1 MFSPSRPECI
11 AWLSLLITESIT
23 IVTFNVVTII
33 IFRRNRSLRTRGM
46 YLVIN
51 LAVADAMSGG
61 FSECMLFVYL
71 GGRCDFWKYNL
82 TGNWRKLSVAMELLF
97 PVSSVTA
104 IVAISLQQLHAIFR
118 PFQHRVIKKWVYRV
132 AIAIVWI
139 AAALISTLQHL
150 KINYLTLWI
159 SFTSICLFTI
169 CVSYTM
175 TALKL
180 YRGRNIQ
187 HHGASI
193 RDRKLTVTLV
203 IVTLVSLLMWLPYII
218 CSFLLIT
225 SDNFRSLPD
234 KLLFRL
240 NFSLIVLYHANSLVS
255 PILYAIRMPEFKRAL
270 ISLLRCQG
278 NQVAVAVLLARG
290 NMMTFARSRS
300 RRSQKSKESKDRVG
314 NQSTVVTQLT

>member
-11 AWLSLLITESIT
+11 TWLSLLITESII

-33 IFRRNRSLRTRGM
+33 IFMRNRSLRTRGM

-51 LAVADAMSGG
+51 LAVADIMSGA
-61 FSECMLFVYL
+61 FSECMVFVYL
-71 GGRCDFWKYNL
+71 GGPCDFWKYNL
-82 TGNWRKLSVAMELLF
+82 TGNWKELSVAMQLLF
-97 PVSSVTA
+97 PVSSIA
-104 IVAISLQQLHAIFR
+104 GIVAISLQQLHAIIR
-118 PFQHRVIKKWVYRV
+118 PFQHRVIKKRVYGV

-139 AAALISTLQHL
+139 VAALISTLQHL
-150 KINYLTLWI
+150 KINHLTLWI
-159 SFTSICLFTI
+159 SFTSICLFII

-225 SDNFRSLPD
+225 QSANFRSLPD
-234 KLLFRL
+234 QLLFRL
-240 NFSLIVLYHANSLVS
+240 NFSLMVLYHANSLVS

-278 NQVAVAVLLARG
+278 NQVAVAVLSARG
-290 NMMTFARSRS
+290 NKMTFARSRS
-300 RRSQKSKESKDRVG
+300 Q
-314 NQSTVVTQLT
+314 NQSTVLT

>member
-1 MFSPSRPECI
+1 MHAFCLPWRTV
-11 AWLSLLITESIT
+11 WL
-23 IVTFNVVTII
+23 
-33 IFRRNRSLRTRGM
+33 
-46 YLVIN
+46 
-51 LAVADAMSGG
+51 
-61 FSECMLFVYL
+61 
-71 GGRCDFWKYNL
+71 
-82 TGNWRKLSVAMELLF
+82 ELLF

-104 IVAISLQQLHAIFR
+104 IVAISLQQLHAICR

-150 KINYLTLWI
+150 KINHLTLWI

-169 CVSYTM
+169 CVSYTL
-175 TALKL
+175 TALKFF
-180 YRGRNIQ
+180 RGRNIQ

-225 SDNFRSLPD
+225 SANFRSLPD
-234 KLLFRL
+234 QLLFRL
-240 NFSLIVLYHANSLVS
+240 NFSLMVLYHANSLVS
-255 PILYAIRMPEFKRAL
+255 PILYAIRMPEFKQAL
-270 ISLLRCQG
+270 ISLLRCQRH
-278 NQVAVAVLLARG
+278 QVAVAVLFARG
-290 NMMTFARSRS
+290 NWMSFARSRS
-300 RRSQKSKESKDRVG
+300 RRSQKCKESKDSVG

>member
-1 MFSPSRPECI
+1 MFSPSRSECFT
-11 AWLSLLITESIT
+11 WLSLLITESII

-33 IFRRNRSLRTRGM
+33 IFMKNRSLRTRGM

-51 LAVADAMSGG
+51 LAIADAMSGA

-71 GGRCDFWKYNL
+71 GGWCDFWKFNL

-97 PVSSVTA
+97 PVSSIA
-104 IVAISLQQLHAIFR
+104 GIVAISLQQLHAIFR
-118 PFQHRVIKKWVYRV
+118 PFQHRVIKKWVYGV

-139 AAALISTLQHL
+139 VAALISTLQHL
-150 KINYLTLWI
+150 KINHLTLWI
-159 SFTSICLFTI
+159 SFTSICLFII
-169 CVSYTM
+169 CVSYTL
-175 TALKL
+175 TALKFF
-180 YRGRNIQ
+180 RGRNIQ

-225 SDNFRSLPD
+225 SANFRSLPD
-234 KLLFRL
+234 QLLFRL
-240 NFSLIVLYHANSLVS
+240 NFSLMVLYYANSLVN
-255 PILYAIRMPEFKRAL
+255 PIMYAIRMPEFKRAL

-278 NQVAVAVLLARG
+278 NQVAVAVLSARG
-290 NMMTFARSRS
+290 NKMTFARSRS
-300 RRSQKSKESKDRVG
+300 Q
-314 NQSTVVTQLT
+314 NQSTVLT

>member
-1 MFSPSRPECI
+1 MFSPSRPECFT
-11 AWLSLLITESIT
+11 WLSLLITESII

-33 IFRRNRSLRTRGM
+33 IFMRNRSLRTRGM

-51 LAVADAMSGG
+51 LAVADTMSGA
-61 FSECMLFVYL
+61 FSECMVFTYL

-82 TGNWRKLSVAMELLF
+82 TGTWKELSATMQLLF
-97 PVSSVTA
+97 PVSSITG

-118 PFQHRVIKKWVYRV
+118 PFQHRVIKKWVYGV

-139 AAALISTLQHL
+139 TAALISTLQHL
-150 KINYLTLWI
+150 KINHLTLWI

-175 TALKL
+175 TALKFF
-180 YRGRNIQ
+180 RGRNIQ

-193 RDRKLTVTLV
+193 RDRKLTVTLF

-218 CSFLLIT
+218 CSFLFIT
-225 SDNFRSLPD
+225 QSANFPSLPD
-234 KLLFRL
+234 QLFFRL
-240 NFSLIVLYHANSLVS
+240 NFSLIVLYYANSLVN

-278 NQVAVAVLLARG
+278 NQVAVAVLSVRG
-290 NMMTFARSRS
+290 NKMTFAESRS
-300 RRSQKSKESKDRVG
+300 RRSQKCKESKDSV
-314 NQSTVVTQLT
+314 

>member
-1 MFSPSRPECI
+1 MFSPSRSECFT
-11 AWLSLLITESIT
+11 WLSLLITESII

-33 IFRRNRSLRTRGM
+33 IFMKNRSLRTRGM

-51 LAVADAMSGG
+51 LAIADAMSGA

-71 GGRCDFWKYNL
+71 GGWCDFWKFNL

-97 PVSSVTA
+97 PVSSIA
-104 IVAISLQQLHAIFR
+104 GIVAISLQQLHAIFR
-118 PFQHRVIKKWVYRV
+118 PFQHRVIKKWVYGV

-150 KINYLTLWI
+150 KINHLTLWI

-169 CVSYTM
+169 CVSYTL
-175 TALKL
+175 TALKFF
-180 YRGRNIQ
+180 RGRNIQ
-187 HHGASI
+187 HHGSSI

-203 IVTLVSLLMWLPYII
+203 IVTLVSLLLWLPYVI

-225 SDNFRSLPD
+225 SANFRSLPD
-234 KLLFRL
+234 RLLFRL
-240 NFSLIVLYHANSLVS
+240 NFSLIVLYYANSLVN
-255 PILYAIRMPEFKRAL
+255 PIMYAIRMPEFKRAL

-278 NQVAVAVLLARG
+278 NQVAVAVLSARG
-290 NMMTFARSRS
+290 NKMTFARSRS
-300 RRSQKSKESKDRVG
+300 Q
-314 NQSTVVTQLT
+314 NQSTVVT

>member
-1 MFSPSRPECI
+1 MFSPSRPECFT
-11 AWLSLLITESIT
+11 WLSLLIVESII

-33 IFRRNRSLRTRGM
+33 VFMRNRSLRTRGK
-46 YLVIN
+46 YLVIT
-51 LAVADAMSGG
+51 LAVADVLSGG
-61 FSECMLFVYL
+61 FSECMRFVYL
-71 GGRCDFWKYNL
+71 GGRCDFSKYNL

-97 PVSSVTA
+97 PVSSIA
-104 IVAISLQQLHAIFR
+104 GIVAISLQQLHAIFR

-150 KINYLTLWI
+150 KINHLTLWI
-159 SFTSICLFTI
+159 SFTSTCLFII

-225 SDNFRSLPD
+225 QSANFRSLPD
-234 KLLFRL
+234 QLLFRL
-240 NFSLIVLYHANSLVS
+240 NFSLMVLYHANSLVS

-270 ISLLRCQG
+270 ISLLRCQE
-278 NQVAVAVLLARG
+278 NQVAAAVLSARE
-290 NMMTFARSRS
+290 NKMTFARSRS
-300 RRSQKSKESKDRVG
+300 RRSQKCKESKVTVG
-314 NQSTVVTQLT
+314 NQSTVVT

>member
-1 MFSPSRPECI
+1 MFSPSRSECFT
-11 AWLSLLITESIT
+11 WLSLLITESII

-33 IFRRNRSLRTRGM
+33 IFMKNRSLRTRGM

-51 LAVADAMSGG
+51 LAIADAMSGA

-71 GGRCDFWKYNL
+71 GGWCDFWKFNL

-97 PVSSVTA
+97 PVSSIA
-104 IVAISLQQLHAIFR
+104 GIVAISLQQLHAIFR
-118 PFQHRVIKKWVYRV
+118 PFQHRVIKKWVYGV

-139 AAALISTLQHL
+139 VAALISTLQHL
-150 KINYLTLWI
+150 KINHLTLWI

-169 CVSYTM
+169 CVSYTL
-175 TALKL
+175 TALKFF
-180 YRGRNIQ
+180 RGRNIQ
-187 HHGASI
+187 HHGASSI

-234 KLLFRL
+234 QLLFRL
-240 NFSLIVLYHANSLVS
+240 NFSLMVLYYANSLVN
-255 PILYAIRMPEFKRAL
+255 PIMYAIRMPEFKRAL

-278 NQVAVAVLLARG
+278 NQVAVAVLSAQG
-290 NMMTFARSRS
+290 NKMTFARSRS
-300 RRSQKSKESKDRVG
+300 Q
-314 NQSTVVTQLT
+314 NQSTVLT

>member
-1 MFSPSRPECI
+1 MFSPSRPKCFT
-11 AWLSLLITESIT
+11 WLSLLITESII

-33 IFRRNRSLRTRGM
+33 IFTRNRSLRTRGM

-97 PVSSVTA
+97 PVSSIA
-104 IVAISLQQLHAIFR
+104 SIVAISLHQLHAIFR

-150 KINYLTLWI
+150 KINHLTLWI

-169 CVSYTM
+169 CVSYTL
-175 TALKL
+175 TALKFV
-180 YRGRNIQ
+180 RGRNIQ
-187 HHGASI
+187 HHGSSI
-193 RDRKLTVTLV
+193 REKKLTVTLF

-218 CSFLLIT
+218 CSFVLIT
-225 SDNFRSLPD
+225 SANFRSLPD
-234 KLLFRL
+234 QLLFRL
-240 NFSLIVLYHANSLVS
+240 NFSLKVLYYGNSLVN

-278 NQVAVAVLLARG
+278 NQVAVAVLSARE
-290 NMMTFARSRS
+290 NKMTFARSRS
-300 RRSQKSKESKDRVG
+300 RRAQKCKESKVTVG
-314 NQSTVVTQLT
+314 NQSTVVT

>member
-1 MFSPSRPECI
+1 MFSPSRPECFT
-11 AWLSLLITESIT
+11 WLSLLITESII

-33 IFRRNRSLRTRGM
+33 IFMKNRSLRTRGM

-51 LAVADAMSGG
+51 LAIADAMSGA

-71 GGRCDFWKYNL
+71 GGRCDFWKFNL

-97 PVSSVTA
+97 PVSSIA
-104 IVAISLQQLHAIFR
+104 GIVAISLQQLHAIFR
-118 PFQHRVIKKWVYRV
+118 PFQHRVIKKWVYGV

-139 AAALISTLQHL
+139 VAALISTLQPL
-150 KINYLTLWI
+150 KINHLTLWI
-159 SFTSICLFTI
+159 SFTSICLFII
-169 CVSYTM
+169 CVSYTL
-175 TALKL
+175 TALKFF
-180 YRGRNIQ
+180 RGRNIQ

-225 SDNFRSLPD
+225 SANFRSLPD
-234 KLLFRL
+234 QLLFRL
-240 NFSLIVLYHANSLVS
+240 NFSLMVLYYANSLVS

-278 NQVAVAVLLARG
+278 NQVAVAVLSARG
-290 NMMTFARSRS
+290 NKMTFARSRS
-300 RRSQKSKESKDRVG
+300 Q
-314 NQSTVVTQLT
+314 NQSTVLT

>member
-1 MFSPSRPECI
+1 MFSPSRSECFT
-11 AWLSLLITESIT
+11 WLSLLITESII

-33 IFRRNRSLRTRGM
+33 IFMKNRSLRTRGM

-51 LAVADAMSGG
+51 LAIADAMSGA

-71 GGRCDFWKYNL
+71 GGWCDFWKFNL

-97 PVSSVTA
+97 PISSVTA

-118 PFQHRVIKKWVYRV
+118 PFQHRVIKKWVYGV

-139 AAALISTLQHL
+139 VAALISTLQHL
-150 KINYLTLWI
+150 KINHLTLWI
-159 SFTSICLFTI
+159 SFTSICLFII
-169 CVSYTM
+169 CVSYTL
-175 TALKL
+175 TALKFF
-180 YRGRNIQ
+180 RGRNIQ

-225 SDNFRSLPD
+225 SANFRSLPD
-234 KLLFRL
+234 QLLFRL
-240 NFSLIVLYHANSLVS
+240 NFSLMVLYYANSLVN
-255 PILYAIRMPEFKRAL
+255 PIMYAIRMPEFKRAL

-278 NQVAVAVLLARG
+278 NQVAVAVLSARG
-290 NMMTFARSRS
+290 NKMTFARSRS
-300 RRSQKSKESKDRVG
+300 Q
-314 NQSTVVTQLT
+314 NQSTVLT

>member
-1 MFSPSRPECI
+1 MFSPSRPECFT
-11 AWLSLLITESIT
+11 WLSLLITESII

-33 IFRRNRSLRTRGM
+33 IFTRNRSLRTRGM

-82 TGNWRKLSVAMELLF
+82 TGNWRKLSVAIELLF

-118 PFQHRVIKKWVYRV
+118 PFQHRVIKKWVYGV

-150 KINYLTLWI
+150 KINHLTLWI

-169 CVSYTM
+169 CVSYTL
-175 TALKL
+175 TALKFF
-180 YRGRNIQ
+180 RGRNIQ

-203 IVTLVSLLMWLPYII
+203 IVTLVSLLMWLPYVI

-225 SDNFRSLPD
+225 SANFRSLPD
-234 KLLFRL
+234 QLLFRL
-240 NFSLIVLYHANSLVS
+240 NFSLMVLYHANSLVN

-278 NQVAVAVLLARG
+278 NQVAVAVLFARG
-290 NMMTFARSRS
+290 NRMTFARTRS
-300 RRSQKSKESKDRVG
+300 RRSQKCKESKHSVV

>member
-1 MFSPSRPECI
+1 MFSPSRPECFT
-11 AWLSLLITESIT
+11 WLSLLITESII

-33 IFRRNRSLRTRGM
+33 IFTRNRSLRTRGM

-51 LAVADAMSGG
+51 LAVADIMSGA
-61 FSECMLFVYL
+61 FSECMVFVYL
-71 GGRCDFWKYNL
+71 GGQCDFWKYNL
-82 TGNWRKLSVAMELLF
+82 TGNWRKLSVAIELLF

-118 PFQHRVIKKWVYRV
+118 PFQHRVIKKRVYGV

-139 AAALISTLQHL
+139 VAALISTLQHL
-150 KINYLTLWI
+150 KINHLTLWI
-159 SFTSICLFTI
+159 SFTSICLFII
-169 CVSYTM
+169 CVSYTL
-175 TALKL
+175 TALKFF
-180 YRGRNIQ
+180 RGRKIQ

-225 SDNFRSLPD
+225 SANFRSLPD
-234 KLLFRL
+234 QLLFRL
-240 NFSLIVLYHANSLVS
+240 NFSLMVLYYANSLVN
-255 PILYAIRMPEFKRAL
+255 PIMYAIRMPEFKRAL

-278 NQVAVAVLLARG
+278 NQVAVAVLSARG
-290 NMMTFARSRS
+290 NKMTFARSRS
-300 RRSQKSKESKDRVG
+300 Q
-314 NQSTVVTQLT
+314 NQSTVLT